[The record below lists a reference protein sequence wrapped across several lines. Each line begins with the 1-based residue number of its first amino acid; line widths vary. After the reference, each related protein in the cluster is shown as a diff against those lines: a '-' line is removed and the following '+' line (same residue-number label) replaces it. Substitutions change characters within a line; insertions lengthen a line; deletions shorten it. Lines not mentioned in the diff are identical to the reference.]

1 MRLLYD
7 AVLPESLAE
16 EAPAGVTL
24 DRWDGGEAPDTA
36 LIRAAASRGY
46 WGVLFY
52 GRDSLE
58 QQELREVARKVGVV
72 LVAVDADDPIDARGR
87 VLHNCSRL
95 RRMLADHDCLLVL
108 AREVRDYPT
117 QP

>member
-24 DRWDGGEAPDTA
+24 DRWDGGAEPDSA
-36 LIRAAASRGY
+36 LIRTAASRGY
-46 WGVLFY
+46 RGVLFY

-58 QQELREVARKVGVV
+58 QQELREIARTVGVV

-87 VLHNCSRL
+87 VLHNFSRI

-108 AREVRDYPT
+108 AREVRPYPG
-117 QP
+117 

>member
-24 DRWDGGEAPDTA
+24 DRWKGADEPDAA
-36 LIRAAASRGY
+36 LIRTAASRGY
-46 WGVLFY
+46 RGVLFY

-58 QQELREVARKVGVV
+58 QRELREIARKAGVA

-87 VLHNCSRL
+87 VLHNFSRI

-108 AREVRDYPT
+108 AREVRAYPG
-117 QP
+117 